1 MVYDYENG
9 YAATHTDETV
19 ARINDRRRGP
29 GRVKIRYDVIKRDGK
44 CTIVHHDFTAKE
56 LKAVRAEIERQSNEL
71 W

>member
-1 MVYDYENG
+1 MTYDYENG
-9 YAATHTDETV
+9 YAVVETDETI

-44 CTIVHHDFTAKE
+44 CTIVHHDLTAKQLRE
-56 LKAVRAEIERQSNEL
+56 VRAEIERQGNEL

>member
-44 CTIVHHDFTAKE
+44 CTIGHHDFTAKE
-56 LKAVRAEIERQSNEL
+56 LKAVRAEIERQGNEL

>member
-1 MVYDYENG
+1 MTYDYENG

-29 GRVKIRYDVIKRDGK
+29 GRVKIRYNVIKRDGN
-44 CTIVHHDFTAKE
+44 CTIVHHDLTAKQ
-56 LKAVRAEIERQSNEL
+56 LKAVRAEIESQGNKL

>member
-1 MVYDYENG
+1 MTYDYENG

-29 GRVKIRYDVIKRDGK
+29 GRIKIRYDVIKRDGK
-44 CTIVHHDFTAKE
+44 QTLVHHDLTAKQ
-56 LKAVRAEIERQSNEL
+56 LKAVRVEITRQGNKL